1 MINITKL
8 SKRFG
13 NTLVLDNININFPRY
28 GIVVIYG
35 PSGCG
40 KTTLLNC
47 ISGLI
52 QYEGSINVDSTNIET
67 LTEKQMSDFRL
78 KNYGFIFQDYKLF
91 ENETVNENILF
102 PLKSVSSMTKERLN
116 RKCLDLMDIVGVH
129 KLNNQFVKNLS
140 GGEKQRVCIARALVN
155 DPKIIL
161 ADEPTGALDSENG
174 RKIMDILSEISK
186 KALVIIVSHDKD
198 LCDEYAD
205 EIINLK
211 DGKVAEIV
219 NSEKTTK
226 QETLPI
232 MKNNIVD
239 RRQNLPW
246 SFLFRHSFFAIKQ
259 RKWRTVFCNMI
270 TSLGLIGVGLAIS
283 LSSTIS
289 TSIKK
294 AYSSL
299 LQESSLIV
307 TLSKDAKSIY
317 GEYAGS
323 YYEAQNIQRKYSE
336 YVIDIGFN
344 YIANFEEFF
353 PDANNL
359 ALVKEG
365 QYKPIDGIS
374 IRNVNE
380 FQWLSQTT
388 DVIYPRK
395 PGELEDDQVILGLT
409 IDMVNSLCFD
419 LYIERT
425 VSSLSKYIL
434 HNDLFIYFDLA
445 NVSWQYEDQQIF
457 NVVGFSLVKN
467 PCIYHSNPLWNQ
479 YVFEECMRFPT
490 IDNLV
495 EKSQYPWVMKKIP
508 YFYVNDDIDEF
519 LSMVKKDELADD
531 YIFEIANSSYY
542 PWLLLGEDVRNV
554 RRVLFF
560 TNTIAHIPERYD
572 YFFEDLSVNIIN
584 PIFANNS
591 GYSIYSN
598 ALMCGFSRPMY
609 FSFNKRLLE
618 DTLETFSNMEI
629 ENNESAELPED
640 ILLGHYSRSMSNG
653 VGFKP
658 IEKLQVIGREP
669 YNLDEIVVSRG
680 MLEALKGEIGKPLS
694 ISYLIN
700 QRQLA
705 NGKILSEYKT
715 VEAEVVGIIDEE
727 RYTIYHNSD
736 WTISFFQSRLGIS
749 AFNLQTNA
757 IIYNLIDEKQTK
769 STIETLKKN
778 FPQYDVIDPLL
789 DVNESVDEVCG
800 YITIALIAFSI
811 IAVLISV
818 ILLSITN
825 YLHILETRKEIA
837 LARCIGINKK
847 QSKKFL
853 LSYSFVMCAISFILS
868 SIELIGVS
876 IFTSI
881 EIANI
886 INGDLKISLNPW
898 ALIAMFVLSFTI
910 SAISSLLIS
919 RRINRFNPIEALT
932 K

>member
-1 MINITKL
+1 MILVHQL
-8 SKRFG
+8 SKYFG
-13 NTLVLDNININFPRY
+13 NTLVLDDVNVSFPRY

-47 ISGLI
+47 LSGLI
-52 QYEGSINVDSTNIET
+52 PYKGSINVDSTNIEI
-67 LTEKQMSDFRL
+67 LSEKQMSDFRL

-102 PLKSVSSMTKERLN
+102 PLKSISNLSKEKLN
-116 RKCLDLMDIVGVH
+116 RKCQDLMEIVGISS
-129 KLNNQFVKNLS
+129 LNKQFVKNLS

-174 RKIMDILSEISK
+174 NKIMHILSEISK
-186 KALVIIVSHDKD
+186 KALVVIVSHDKD
-198 LCDEYAD
+198 LCDKYAD
-205 EIINLK
+205 EIIMLK
-211 DGKVAEIV
+211 DGKVDEVI
-219 NSEKTTK
+219 NCNKKEH
-226 QETLPI
+226 QEYLPI
-232 MKNNIVD
+232 MKNNLIE
-239 RRQNLPW
+239 RKQNLPW
-246 SFLFRHSFFAIKQ
+246 DFLFRHSFFAIKQ

-289 TSIKK
+289 SSIKK

-307 TLSKDAKSIY
+307 SLGNESKSIY

-323 YYEAQNIQRKYSE
+323 YYEAQNIQRKYSK
-336 YVIDIGFN
+336 YIVDLGVT

-359 ALVKEG
+359 ALANTV
-365 QYKPIDGIS
+365 QYRSIDGIS

-380 FQWLSQTT
+380 FQWLDQTN

-395 PGELEDDQVILGLT
+395 PLHLEDDQIVLGLN
-409 IDMVNSLCFD
+409 IDMINNLCFN
-419 LYIERT
+419 LQIERT

-434 HNDLFIYFDLA
+434 HNDMYVYFDLA
-445 NVSWQYEDQQIF
+445 NLSWQYEDQQIF
-457 NVVGFSLVKN
+457 TVVGFSLVKN
-467 PCIYHSNPLWNQ
+467 PCIYHTNPLWNQ
-479 YVFEECMRFPT
+479 YVYEECMRFPT

-495 EKSQYPWVMKKIP
+495 ETVKYPWVMKKIP
-508 YFYVNDDIDEF
+508 YFYLNDDIDEF
-519 LSMVKKDELADD
+519 LSLIRKDEFGDD

-542 PWLLLGEDVRNV
+542 PWMLLGEDVKDI

-560 TNTIAHIPERYD
+560 SNTLAHIPLRYTN
-572 YFFEDLSVNIIN
+572 YFEDLSGNIIN

-591 GYSIYSN
+591 GFSIYSN
-598 ALMCGFSRPMY
+598 ALMSGFSRPMY
-609 FSFNKRLLE
+609 FSFNKGLLE
-618 DTLETFSNMEI
+618 DTLETFSELEV
-629 ENNESAELPED
+629 ENNESAELPNE

-658 IEKLQVIGREP
+658 IENQIINGRLP
-669 YNLDEIVVSRG
+669 LNLDEIVVSKG
-680 MLEALKGEIGKPLS
+680 MIDSLKGKIGDQLS

-705 NGKILSEYKT
+705 NGKIISDYKT
-715 VEAEVVGIIDEE
+715 VEVKVVGYVNEDKN
-727 RYTIYHNSD
+727 YVYHNAD
-736 WTISFFQSRLGIS
+736 WTISFFQSRLGVS

-757 IIYNLIDEKQTK
+757 ILFSVIDDK
-769 STIETLKKN
+769 STEKTIEVIKKN
-778 FPQYDVIDPLL
+778 FPQYDIIDPLL
-789 DVNESVDEVCG
+789 DVNQSIDEVCG
-800 YITIALIAFSI
+800 YITIALIAFSV
-811 IAVLISV
+811 IAVLISI

-853 LSYSFVMCAISFILS
+853 LSYSFVMCTLSFSLS
-868 SIELIGVS
+868 SVELIGVS

-886 INGDLKISLNPW
+886 ISGDLKISINPW
-898 ALIAMFVLSFTI
+898 AILAMFLLSFSI
-910 SAISSLLIS
+910 STISSLIIS
-919 RRINRFNPIEALT
+919 RRINRFNPIEALSR
-932 K
+932 